1 MNKKQETLEALDP
14 AVNEEKIYVSQ
25 RAEEVLAFAN
35 ESDQAAKAA
44 HRERLIVATSTIAG
58 LLVVWQLAAQFVI
71 ADNSLLPG
79 PVSVIRT
86 FIYYLSHPYPSRSGT
101 LEFQLVYSILR
112 ILTGFVAG
120 VVVGVGIGS
129 LMSVSRYIRYAI
141 DPLVEFMR
149 PLPPLAFIPLLVVWF
164 GIGELPKVVLIFI
177 GVVPIMVISTLAG
190 LDAVAKELMDAAM
203 TLGAT
208 KSYALWHVKVRAALV
223 QIVTGMRLAIGVSW
237 TSIVAAEMIA
247 ARHGI
252 GFVILEAGN
261 YLDTA
266 LVFAA
271 IITIGVVGL
280 TMDWG
285 LRRLLRILKP
295 F

>member
-1 MNKKQETLEALDP
+1 MSSVENINRAAEPGNSSYSAQNGEDVLVF
-14 AVNEEKIYVSQ
+14 VNE
-25 RAEEVLAFAN
+25 A
-35 ESDQAAKAA
+35 DQATRVAR
-44 HRERLIVATSTIAG
+44 RERVLVASSAVVILLIVWE
-58 LLVVWQLAAQFVI
+58 LVARFLV
-71 ADNSLLPG
+71 ADVSILPG
-79 PVSVIRT
+79 PITVVGT
-86 FIYYLSHPYPSRSGT
+86 FFYYLSHPYPSRSGT
-101 LEFQLVYSILR
+101 LELQLTYSILR
-112 ILTGFVAG
+112 ILVGFVAG
-120 VVVGVGIGS
+120 VLVGVVIGAA
-129 LMSVSRYIRYAI
+129 MSSSRYIRYAV

-190 LDAVAKELMDAAM
+190 LDDVPKDLMDAAM
-203 TLGAT
+203 TLGAS
-208 KSYALWHVKVRAALV
+208 KRYALVHVKVRAALV
-223 QIVTGMRLAIGVSW
+223 QIVTGMRVAIGVSW

-266 LVFAA
+266 LVFSA
-271 IITIGVVGL
+271 IITIGLVGL

-285 LRRLLRILKP
+285 LRRLLRKLKP
-295 F
+295 Y

>member
-1 MNKKQETLEALDP
+1 MSNLENANQVAEPGNSSYAAQNGEDVLTF
-14 AVNEEKIYVSQ
+14 VNE
-25 RAEEVLAFAN
+25 A
-35 ESDQAAKAA
+35 DQATRLAR
-44 HRERLIVATSTIAG
+44 RERVLVASAAVVILLII
-58 LLVVWQLAAQFVI
+58 WELAARFLISDVSI
-71 ADNSLLPG
+71 LPG
-79 PVSVIRT
+79 PITVVGT
-86 FIYYLSHPYPSRSGT
+86 FFYYLSHPYPSRSGT
-101 LEFQLVYSILR
+101 LELQLTYSILR
-112 ILTGFVAG
+112 ILVGFVGG
-120 VVVGVGIGS
+120 VLVGVAIGAA
-129 LMSVSRYIRYAI
+129 MSSSRYIRYAI

-177 GVVPIMVISTLAG
+177 GVIPIMVISTLAG
-190 LDAVAKELMDAAM
+190 LDDVPKDLMDAAM
-203 TLGAT
+203 TLGAS
-208 KSYALWHVKVRAALV
+208 KRYALVHVKVRAALV
-223 QIVTGMRLAIGVSW
+223 QIVTGMRVAIGVSW

-271 IITIGVVGL
+271 IITIGLVGL

-285 LRRLLRILKP
+285 LRRLLRKLKP
-295 F
+295 Y